1 MGRINFDLQELQ
13 AFVAVAERASFRA
26 AAEDLHLSQPALS
39 RRVDKL
45 EAQLGAKLLER
56 TTRRVSHEYRTSL
69 SRTRP
74 DGHRRAGKRG
84 AQHWR
89 PGHAT
94 GGTDHRGLRALGG
107 VLLPADHHSRVFAAL
122 SRIRV
127 RIIDETPTRC
137 STASYRPCRFRH
149 QLLRHPGTRRGL
161 QGRAARRLRA
171 CRSTPP
177 LSRRRSITWDELV
190 LEQPRVPQ
198 PA

>member
-56 TTRRVSHEYRTSL
+56 TTRRVSLTNIGRVFLERARTAIDELESAVL
-69 SRTRP
+69 SIG
-74 DGHRRAGKRG
+74 D
-84 AQHWR
+84 
-89 PGHAT
+89 GHAT

-122 SRIRV
+122 S
-127 RIIDETPTRC
+127 P
-137 STASYRPCRFRH
+137 
-149 QLLRHPGTRRGL
+149 HP
-161 QGRAARRLRA
+161 RAHH
-171 CRSTPP
+171 
-177 LSRRRSITWDELV
+177 
-190 LEQPRVPQ
+190 
-198 PA
+198 